1 MLIAAA
7 ATWLECGGR
16 ESVFYRQTRV
26 GKHGKQFQVLK
37 FRSMC
42 SSAEK
47 NGPQWA
53 TANDSRVTFIGQFLR
68 HTRIDELPQLLNV
81 FQGEMSFVGPRPERP
96 EFVETLKENIP
107 YYDIR
112 HKTLPGITGWAQV
125 CYPYGASEDDARRK
139 LQYDLYYKKNRSL
152 FLDLTIL
159 FQTIQVCLWRQGA
172 R

>member
-1 MLIAAA
+1 MLVTALAI
-7 ATWLECGGR
+7 WLECGGR
-16 ESVFYRQTRV
+16 EPVFYRQTRV
-26 GKHGKQFQVLK
+26 GKHGEHFQVLK

-42 SSAEK
+42 SGAEK
-47 NGPQWA
+47 TGAQWA
-53 TANDSRVTFIGQFLR
+53 TANDSRVTRIGRFIRQ
-68 HTRIDELPQLLNV
+68 TRIDELPQLLNV

-96 EFVETLKENIP
+96 EFVENLKEGIP

-125 CYPYGASEDDARRK
+125 CYPYGASVDDARRK
-139 LQYDLYYKKNRSL
+139 LQYDLYYMKNHSL

-159 FQTIQVCLWRQGA
+159 FQTVQVCLWRQGA